1 MGKKSRRKAKL
12 RAAARMA
19 QMAPAQP
26 VYQPKPLAAK
36 VAKPVAE
43 IRPAAAIQHAAL
55 PSQVNR
61 YQYVP
66 AELRQIAIIA
76 GILFVILFVLAL
88 ILH

>member
-19 QMAPAQP
+19 QGMPSQP
-26 VYQPKPLAAK
+26 VYQPKPLATQMVKPQA
-36 VAKPVAE
+36 VAAPIRPVAMPPQE
-43 IRPAAAIQHAAL
+43 
-55 PSQVNR
+55 NR

-66 AELRQIAIIA
+66 AELREIGIIA
-76 GILFVILFVLAL
+76 GALFLILFILAF